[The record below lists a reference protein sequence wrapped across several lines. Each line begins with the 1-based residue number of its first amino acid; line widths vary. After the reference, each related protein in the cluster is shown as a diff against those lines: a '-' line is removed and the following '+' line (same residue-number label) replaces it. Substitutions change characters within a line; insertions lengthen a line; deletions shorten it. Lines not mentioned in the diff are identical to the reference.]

1 MKSTQIF
8 PIFISL
14 TEAQEVSLCG
24 GESKVYYSYSRVT
37 IDKKGVKKQTIKS
50 TTKVGKT
57 NTIKVGTSSVSGLL
71 KSLGINLSSL
81 SSLLKFD

>member
-8 PIFISL
+8 PMFISL
-14 TEAQEVSLCG
+14 TEDQEVTLCG
-24 GESKVYYSYSRVT
+24 GESKVYYSYSQVI
-37 IDKKGVKKQTIKS
+37 IDKKGAKKQTIKS

-57 NTIKVGTSSVSGLL
+57 KTIKVGTTSVSGLL

-81 SSLLKFD
+81 LKFDL

>member
-8 PIFISL
+8 PTFTSL

-24 GESKVYYSYSRVT
+24 GESNVSYSYSQVI
-37 IDKKGVKKQTIKS
+37 IDKKGVKKQTKKVVKTK
-50 TTKVGKT
+50 TTKGRT
-57 NTIKVGTSSVSGLL
+57 SVSGIL
-71 KSLGINLSSL
+71 KSFGINL

>member
-8 PIFISL
+8 PMFISL
-14 TEAQEVSLCG
+14 TEDQEVTLCG
-24 GESKVYYSYSRVT
+24 GESKVSYSYSRVT
-37 IDKKGVKKQTIKS
+37 IDKKGAKKQTIKS

-81 SSLLKFD
+81 LKFDL

>member
-8 PIFISL
+8 PMFAPL

-24 GESKVYYSYSRVT
+24 GESNVVSYSN
-37 IDKKGVKKQTIKS
+37 IIIGKKGVKKQT
-50 TTKVGKT
+50 TKVVKT
-57 NTIKVGTSSVSGLL
+57 KTTQGRISVSGLL

-81 SSLLKFD
+81 LKFDW